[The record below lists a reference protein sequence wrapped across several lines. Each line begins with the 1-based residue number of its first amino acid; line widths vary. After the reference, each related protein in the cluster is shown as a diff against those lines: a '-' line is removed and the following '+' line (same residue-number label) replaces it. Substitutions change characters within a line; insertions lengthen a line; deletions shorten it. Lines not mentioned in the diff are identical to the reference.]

1 MRIRR
6 LAVVVLVAIVLV
18 AIALVVLRA
27 HESAPPENCASVR

>member
-6 LAVVVLVAIVLV
+6 LAVVVLV